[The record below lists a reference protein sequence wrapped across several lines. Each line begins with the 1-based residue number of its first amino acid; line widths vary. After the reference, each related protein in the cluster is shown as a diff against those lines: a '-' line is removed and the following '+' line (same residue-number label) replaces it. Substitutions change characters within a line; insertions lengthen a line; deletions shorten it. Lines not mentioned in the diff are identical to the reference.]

1 MASKLTSP
9 VLLLRWQLDLP
20 TVLCTTDSET
30 GFQDF
35 PPDAFPCSDAKL
47 GISFQSTDM
56 MEDTLTLLRFNCPRL
71 ECDYLGTGWVDLK
84 KHVRTEHDKHFCD
97 LCTRYKKIF
106 AHEHSLYSQYS
117 LQRHIKEG
125 DAAEDHEATG
135 FSGHPQCE
143 FCKSTFYDN
152 DQLFEH
158 CRDRHEQCFICIR
171 NGTGRYQYYVDYP
184 HLENHFQ
191 ASHYLCL
198 NSQCLEK
205 KFIVFDSEIDLQA
218 HQLSEH
224 GATTA
229 GGAHGSGAGKAA
241 RRLETNFSYA
251 APTHDPR
258 AGGGVSMR
266 PRPTRTAEQQAQA
279 SQAQAAPI
287 PASVPIAGP
296 STNGVLGSRG
306 RLVPGLQKGGFNTAL
321 SSDDP
326 SSKKEGKKPTY
337 QNNTTGETLTG
348 VQQSDPMMAA

>member
-1 MASKLTSP
+1 M
-9 VLLLRWQLDLP
+9 
-20 TVLCTTDSET
+20 LCTTDSET
-30 GFQDF
+30 LFQDF

-71 ECDYLGTGWVDLK
+71 ECDYQGGGWVDLK
-84 KHVRTEHDKHFCD
+84 KHVRHEHDKYFCD

-106 AHEHSLYSQYS
+106 GRECSSETTYMRLYRLAAHEHSLYSQHS
-117 LQRHIKEG
+117 LQRHTKEG

-135 FSGHPQCE
+135 FSGHPMCE
-143 FCKSTFYDN
+143 FCKITFYDN

-158 CRDRHEQCFICIR
+158 CRDKHEQCFICLR

-191 ASHYLCL
+191 AAHYLCL
-198 NSQCLEK
+198 NTQCLEK

-224 GATTA
+224 GATTI
-229 GGAHGSGAGKAA
+229 GGGSGAGPSRAA

-266 PRPTRTAEQQAQA
+266 PRPSKTAEQQVQA
-279 SQAQAAPI
+279 SQEQMTQTQAAFP
-287 PASVPIAGP
+287 GP
-296 STNGVLGSRG
+296 SNGVLGSRG
-306 RLVPGLQKGGFNTAL
+306 RLVPGLQRGGFNTSL
-321 SSDDP
+321 SSDVP
-326 SSKKEGKKPTY
+326 SSKKEGKKPAHQDHTM
-337 QNNTTGETLTG
+337 GETLTG
-348 VQQSDPMMAA
+348 VKQTDPMMAA